1 MKVALISLDYY
12 GYDKYIVSAMRE
24 LGIEAVHI
32 DIYANRYQ
40 YPNLWARFRN
50 LINKTFFNSN
60 IKREHLDKFIHK
72 ELSHYGKFDKII
84 IIHAEWLSSEAL
96 EFCQSKSNE
105 MIAYHYDGVQRMPSI
120 SNTFGY
126 FDKIYSYDKIDVE
139 KYNLEFIPNYIYE
152 QQPKNVVVKKRA
164 FNISSLDKRTP
175 ILEKIAFA
183 LEEKQFPYEFLVVN
197 RRQLNFYVPKIK
209 TKIKYLNKMVPR
221 KISLEKIRNSSL
233 MIDIQRPE
241 QLGLT
246 FRVFES
252 LGYHKKL
259 ITTNKDIVNYD
270 FYNPNNI
277 LLIDPDNIEIPDDF
291 LNSEYQEV
299 PERILNKYNIKNWVK
314 KILDLEHVIS

>member
-12 GYDKYIVSAMRE
+12 GYDKYIVSAMKE

-40 YPNLWARFRN
+40 YPHLWDRFKN
-50 LINKTFFNSN
+50 LINKTFFKHN
-60 IKREHLDKFIHK
+60 IKREHLDKLIHK
-72 ELSHYGKFDKII
+72 ELSHYGEQDKII
-84 IIHAEWLSSEAL
+84 IIHAEWLSPQSL
-96 EFCQSKSNE
+96 EFCQSKSKE
-105 MIAYHYDGVQRMPSI
+105 MIAYHYDGVQRMPAI

-126 FDKIYSYDKIDVE
+126 FDKIYSYDKKDVE

-152 QQPKNVVVKKRA
+152 QQPKGGIVKRKA

-175 ILEKIAFA
+175 VLEKIASA
-183 LEEKQFPYEFLVVN
+183 LEKKKFPYEFIVVN

-209 TKIKYLNKMVPR
+209 TKIKYLNKMISR
-221 KISLEKIRNSSL
+221 ERSLEKIKNSNL

-241 QLGLT
+241 QMGLT

-277 LLIDPDNIEIPDDF
+277 LLVDTENIEIPDDF
-291 LNSEYQEV
+291 LNSEYQEI
-299 PERILNKYNIKNWVK
+299 PEEIINKYTIKNWVK
-314 KILDLEHVIS
+314 KVLDLD